1 MTKVTSKKSITFPK
15 LKWSISAGE
24 EKELPEDEEAQERIL
39 QEPEIQLVHVELN
52 KKVEEIKN
60 NKKEE

>member
-1 MTKVTSKKSITFPK
+1 MTKVTSKKSITFQK

-24 EKELPEDEEAQERIL
+24 EKELPEDKEAQERIL
-39 QEPEIQLVHVELN
+39 QEPEI

-60 NKKEE
+60 KKEE